1 MTRGS
6 PNPPPISGGPDFM
19 TNPNFII
26 TVIKLSIYVILLP
39 IIVLFYLNK
48 AFAKRKPEGSRVG
61 EMLFLFIIDNI
72 ICTTILTIGAI
83 IAGGKFPEAILGIII
98 ISLVNSAAAIG
109 VGVIKSSRQKTQR
122 GGVFGRQRWANKQ
135 DIVVSGLANPKP
147 SLVLGLQDK
156 ILVGPEQET
165 DWHTILVGGAGTGKT
180 SCGIMPTVLNFQG
193 SAFVLDIK
201 GEIEEA
207 TRAAREQIGP
217 VYVINPTKPD
227 TWSYNPIQ
235 ACDPSPQGIN
245 ECLEIGRQLVPYPPG
260 GPGQNQWVYDGARG
274 LVSAL
279 AYIVAI
285 DEGTL
290 RDVAYNL
297 TTLSYQNLA
306 ILIDSADDTAR
317 MMASSF
323 MVTDDKIKGYY
334 ISQASDFL
342 RSFALD
348 HELVRVTTPADK
360 EFTFDMLESPCTVY
374 LQVPE
379 QKLQQSADLFR
390 LIFMQLLRHLQARGE
405 RKQPHVLVCLD
416 EFPQLGNIPQLPE
429 MLATLRSRNVHIM
442 LAGQSIADI
451 DEKYQQTTRRRIVDN
466 CNYVSIFSAADPE
479 SQKYFS
485 DMIGQQT
492 VISQSGGTSDSTSK
506 GTIGGSSGQNRGWQ
520 ETGQPLLR
528 PEELKNLGNEVVVIA
543 RQTWP
548 LRLQKAFYK
557 NL

>member
-1 MTRGS
+1 MMDPRFV
-6 PNPPPISGGPDFM
+6 IM
-19 TNPNFII
+19 
-26 TVIKLSIYVILLP
+26 VIKLFVFVILLP
-39 IIVLFYLNK
+39 VVVLFCLNK
-48 AFAKRKPEGSRVG
+48 VFVKLYKNKGSRFSEV
-61 EMLFLFIIDNI
+61 MFLFIIDNI
-72 ICTTILTIGAI
+72 ICMTILTIGVIAAGEFPQGMIAAI
-83 IAGGKFPEAILGIII
+83 A
-98 ISLVNSAAAIG
+98 ISLVNSAAA
-109 VGVIKSSRQKTQR
+109 VGVRIFKSSKQKIQR
-122 GGVFGRQRWANKQ
+122 GGVFGNQRWANKQ

-147 SLVLGLQDK
+147 SLVLGLHTSDK
-156 ILVGPEQET
+156 NKMLVGPEQET

-180 SCGIMPTVLNFQG
+180 SCGIMPTILNFQG
-193 SAFVLDIK
+193 SVFVLDIK

-217 VYVINPTKPD
+217 VYVINPTKND
-227 TWSYNPIQ
+227 TWSYNPVQ

-274 LVSAL
+274 LASAL
-279 AYIVAI
+279 AYVIAI

-297 TTLSYQNLA
+297 TSLSYQDLV

-429 MLATLRSRNVHIM
+429 MLATLRSRNVHLM

-451 DEKYQQTTRRRIVDN
+451 DEKYAQTTRRRIVDN
-466 CNYVSIFSAADPE
+466 CNYISIFSAADPE

-506 GTIGGSSGQNRGWQ
+506 DTVGGSSGQNRGWQ

-543 RQTWP
+543 RQTYP

>member
-1 MTRGS
+1 MKGS
-6 PNPPPISGGPDFM
+6 PSPPPVGSGPDFM
-19 TNPNFII
+19 MDPKFII
-26 TVIKLSIYVILLP
+26 MVIKLFVFVILLP
-39 IIVLFYLNK
+39 VVVLFYFNK
-48 AFAKRKPEGSRVG
+48 VFVKLYKDKGSRFSEV
-61 EMLFLFIIDNI
+61 MFLFIIDNI
-72 ICTTILTIGAI
+72 ICMTILTIVVIATGEFPQGMITAI
-83 IAGGKFPEAILGIII
+83 T
-98 ISLVNSAAAIG
+98 ISLVNSAVAVGAG
-109 VGVIKSSRQKTQR
+109 VVKKSPKTQR
-122 GGVFGRQRWANKQ
+122 GGVFGNQRWANKQ

-217 VYVINPTKPD
+217 VYVINPTQED

-245 ECLEIGRQLVPYPPG
+245 ECQEIGRQLVPYPPG

-297 TTLSYQNLA
+297 TTLSYQNLVT
-306 ILIDSADDTAR
+306 LIDSADDTAR

-348 HELVRVTTPADK
+348 HELVRVTTSADK

-405 RKQPHVLVCLD
+405 RQQPHVLVCLD

-466 CNYVSIFSAADPE
+466 CNYVSIFSAVDPE